1 MRPSRRRRRGQ
12 RPDGR
17 WVSVAMLLQ
26 PCPPAEPADRTHRF
40 TRNCVIL
47 ACPSDSALSEH
58 RRLDRRGVERAC
70 PANASDSRMRASFHR
85 RTAAEPS
92 APQPAPVKSDC
103 RRLARVGAISPLL
116 SAAPAQSIVA
126 QPEQL
131 VLLGV
136 SGSQEAFAVPF
147 SQAVF
152 SLNRSSVL
160 MAA

>member
-1 MRPSRRRRRGQ
+1 
-12 RPDGR
+12 
-17 WVSVAMLLQ
+17 
-26 PCPPAEPADRTHRF
+26 
-40 TRNCVIL
+40 
-47 ACPSDSALSEH
+47 
-58 RRLDRRGVERAC
+58 
-70 PANASDSRMRASFHR
+70 MRASFHR

-160 MAA
+160 MAASTRSTHALSALRSASAAQPEAPNRSKRDWAALLQWAARLV